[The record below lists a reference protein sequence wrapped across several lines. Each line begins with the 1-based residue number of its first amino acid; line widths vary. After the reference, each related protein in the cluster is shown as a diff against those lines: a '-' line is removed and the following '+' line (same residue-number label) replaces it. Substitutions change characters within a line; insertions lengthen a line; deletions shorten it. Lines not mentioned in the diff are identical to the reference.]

1 MGVWVAAVQLCST
14 EDVAENVTRARGLVK
29 AAAAAGARLVGL
41 PENFAYLGSDRDH
54 KLAIAEEVSDDARG
68 PILSA
73 TREAA
78 RDAGVWLLAGG
89 FPERVPGATD
99 RIGNTSLLFDPEG
112 TLRARYRKIHLFDVD
127 VPGGARFRE
136 SDSIAAGTEGVVAQ
150 TPWGGPRLSIW
161 FDLRFPA

>member
-89 FPERVPGATD
+89 FPQRVPGAPPPLGHT
-99 RIGNTSLLFDPEG
+99 TPPFDPEG
-112 TLRARYRKIHLFDVD
+112 NPPARARK
-127 VPGGARFRE
+127 
-136 SDSIAAGTEGVVAQ
+136 ST
-150 TPWGGPRLSIW
+150 
-161 FDLRFPA
+161 